1 MGLPVSRSNVPNYLD
16 VRLAR
21 TEKEDMIRGELDKSL
36 GLCPAKTPFRARSE
50 VPILVTWEEEFLCSI
65 QILLRSYGGRE
76 RGYPTTSH
84 RLSEVML
91 QLLLLRISYAF
102 RRVLLSEASVGAKT
116 TAAEAWLLHG
126 RVAWDESSHLR
137 HCGLLW
143 MTWRVK
149 QNLLW
154 GSFLSLSL

>member
-1 MGLPVSRSNVPNYLD
+1 
-16 VRLAR
+16 
-21 TEKEDMIRGELDKSL
+21 MIRGELDKSL

-91 QLLLLRISYAF
+91 QLLLLRISL
-102 RRVLLSEASVGAKT
+102 RVPEGSPLRGQCGGE
-116 TAAEAWLLHG
+116 
-126 RVAWDESSHLR
+126 DNSSG
-137 HCGLLW
+137 GLAP
-143 MTWRVK
+143 TWTSG
-149 QNLLW
+149 L
-154 GSFLSLSL
+154 G